1 MTITTTPV
9 RTNVGTRH
17 PELYNT
23 LAAVAQ
29 ASDQAALTEG
39 IPPLLLELVKI
50 RVSQIN
56 GCAYCLR
63 IHTADSLAKG
73 EAPERLAVLP
83 AWRETRYF
91 DGQERAALALA
102 EYITGI
108 KDSHRDASLYES
120 AAEHLTAGQ
129 VSALIWVALS
139 INSFNRVAISSA
151 YKVAP
156 ARQR

>member
-1 MTITTTPV
+1 MTITTTAV
-9 RTNVGTRH
+9 RTNVGTTH
-17 PELYNT
+17 PQLYST
-23 LAAVAQ
+23 LAAMAQ

-39 IPPLLLELVKI
+39 ISPLLLELVKI

-73 EAPERLAVLP
+73 ETPDRLAVLP

-91 DGQERAALALA
+91 DAQESAALALA
-102 EYITGI
+102 EYVTGI
-108 KDSHRDASLYES
+108 QHAQSDAGRYDS
-120 AAEHLTAGQ
+120 AAAQLTRGQ
-129 VSALIWVALS
+129 VSALTWVVMS
-139 INSFNRVAISSA
+139 INSFNRVAISSS
-151 YKVAP
+151 YMVAP

>member
-83 AWRETRYF
+83 A
-91 DGQERAALALA
+91 
-102 EYITGI
+102 
-108 KDSHRDASLYES
+108 
-120 AAEHLTAGQ
+120 
-129 VSALIWVALS
+129 
-139 INSFNRVAISSA
+139 
-151 YKVAP
+151 
-156 ARQR
+156 